1 MSGDI
6 GRVIKDRRT
15 GRKEMPAGFPAMAA
29 EAGRTSD
36 TRKALGVISGYSM
49 KALNC
54 DGCVTFVYS
63 EYERSITPVS
73 VVTRPGLPAPVEE
86 GMSLRLTR
94 SSLFSQCL
102 SSGAVIAR
110 EIGPSDHSPS
120 QHNYEVI
127 DVSSMSEVV
136 LRSMLS
142 DSQPVGIFLLY
153 WTRKMPTLVPE
164 DIEMISALADQAAS
178 CVIRGRLFSDL
189 ERSEGKYR
197 LLTENASD
205 IVFALDGS
213 GRFTY
218 LNARIRDILG
228 YAPESLIGEYFS
240 EIVTPDSWETSQ
252 QAMRSAARSG
262 QESFSYEWEAL
273 SVSGE
278 SRFLDVRASFVTRG
292 GEIAGQQ
299 GIARDVTEH
308 RRMQEEIERRRMEL
322 GLSLKRQSEMKDYVV
337 LVTQVQEEER
347 KRISRELHDD
357 TVQALVAL
365 SRQLEMLGHEASH
378 PGARRRIVDMGS
390 LVDSTLANLRRFTRD
405 LRPPMLDDLGLD
417 PALEWLAQST
427 TEREGIPVAFEAK
440 GTERR
445 LATDAEVAL
454 YRIAQEA
461 LSNAVKHARA
471 SRIWISL
478 DYAPSYV
485 ELAVRDDGQGFL
497 PGSERTGDAGG
508 LGLVGMHERAE
519 MLGGTLS
526 VESKPG
532 QGTCLR
538 TRIPVG
544 TPVPETTGI

>member
-1 MSGDI
+1 MSRDLERV
-6 GRVIKDRRT
+6 GRDRRT
-15 GRKEMPAGFPAMAA
+15 GRKETPAGFPAMAA

-36 TRKALGVISGYSM
+36 TRKALGVIAGYSM
-49 KALNC
+49 KALKC

-102 SSGAVIAR
+102 GSGAVIAR
-110 EIGPSDHSPS
+110 EIEPPDDSPS
-120 QHNYEVI
+120 PQNYEVI
-127 DVSSMSEVV
+127 DVSSMSGVV

-142 DSQPVGIFLLY
+142 DSQPAGIFLLY
-153 WTRKMPTLVPE
+153 WTRKPFALVPE

-240 EIVTPDSWETSQ
+240 EIVTPDSWDTSQ

-273 SVSGE
+273 SASGE

-292 GEIAGQQ
+292 GETVGQQ

-322 GLSLKRQSEMKDYVV
+322 SLSLKRQSEMKDYVV

-378 PGARRRIVDMGS
+378 PGARRRIADMGS

-405 LRPPMLDDLGLD
+405 LRPPMLDDLGLE

-440 GTERR
+440 GTARR

-461 LSNAVKHARA
+461 LSNALKHARA
-471 SRIWISL
+471 SRIYISL
-478 DYAPSYV
+478 DYMPSCV

-497 PGSERTGDAGG
+497 PGTERPGEAGG

-519 MLGGTLS
+519 MLGGALS

-544 TPVPETTGI
+544 APGPEMTGI